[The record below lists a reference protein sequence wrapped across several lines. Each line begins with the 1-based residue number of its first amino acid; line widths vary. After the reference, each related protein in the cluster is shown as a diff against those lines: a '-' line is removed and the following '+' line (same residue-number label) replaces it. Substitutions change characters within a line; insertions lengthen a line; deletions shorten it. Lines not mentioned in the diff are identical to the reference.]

1 MMSEE
6 MYEKIA
12 DDLYLYD
19 YGRVLIHFGGNS
31 VNKGLLE
38 YVDDNVKHP
47 HFKVFN
53 EAVATIRY
61 VDSVLEKLSLIA
73 FVLAFVFAFLSAFLL
88 YGYVRIAIS
97 ARQKDIG
104 ILRALGAR
112 MTDLMRIFFLESLF
126 VGLIAS
132 IIASA
137 GCFAISEVGNAA
149 LIRNYGLLVSALDF
163 GIIQIL
169 LIMGISAFI
178 AFLSTFIPVY
188 RYSKKKP
195 AEVITRIL

>member
-1 MMSEE
+1 
-6 MYEKIA
+6 
-12 DDLYLYD
+12 
-19 YGRVLIHFGGNS
+19 
-31 VNKGLLE
+31 
-38 YVDDNVKHP
+38 
-47 HFKVFN
+47 
-53 EAVATIRY
+53 
-61 VDSVLEKLSLIA
+61 LIA
-73 FVLAFVFAFLSAFLL
+73 FILAFVFAFLSAFLL

-104 ILRALGAR
+104 ILRSLGAR

-126 VGLIAS
+126 VGLIAF

-149 LIRNYGLLVSALDF
+149 LIRNYGLLVSVLDF

-169 LIMGISAFI
+169 LIMGISVLVAY
-178 AFLSTFIPVY
+178 LSTLMPVY

-195 AEVITRIL
+195 VEVINRIL